1 MSDEIIGAII
11 GVSGTIVGIIID
23 RVITAFANRGKL
35 VFYVK
40 DWTKSYY
47 RLNNGVTEITDFIPE
62 AFECKYS
69 FSIDIYNRSG
79 NIKIARDIQIEF
91 RNGRKELFSMVP
103 QQKVEDKFEFIKP
116 INVPSKTICCIDAY
130 FFVMKEDNPFQ
141 LLEEYDKVYLK
152 YRNEK
157 GRIKKIK
164 IV

>member
-1 MSDEIIGAII
+1 MSDETIGAII

-47 RLNNGVTEITDFIPE
+47 RLDLGVPMITDCSTE

>member
-47 RLNNGVTEITDFIPE
+47 RLNNGVT
-62 AFECKYS
+62 
-69 FSIDIYNRSG
+69 FSIEIYNQSG